1 MNSTDELRMQRAD
14 AVFALA
20 PVIPVITIDDLED
33 ALPMARA
40 LVDNGL
46 KVLEV
51 TLRTPVALDAIERIA
66 TEVPDACVG
75 AGTVLDLVG
84 LKASIRAGARFAISP
99 GATEA
104 LYDTAQY
111 ADIPLIPGIAT
122 ASELMRGCSVS
133 GGSAIPSRSTSGFGP
148 ATRDSSR
155 STPPLAASGTPFRVA
170 PAPWTA
176 KKTALVTKSRSTAT
190 STNTSHRAVSTKLMM
205 ICRR

>member
-84 LKASIRAGARFAISP
+84 LKASIRAGAHRRLAMGLKP
-99 GATEA
+99 GGWLLLEA
-104 LYDTAQY
+104 FHPAQL
-111 ADIPLIPGIAT
+111 AH
-122 ASELMRGCSVS
+122 RS
-133 GGSAIPSRSTSGFGP
+133 GGPKDPDMLYTPEQLSADFAGLLTPVLDWQGETTLSEGP
-148 ATRDSSR
+148 GHQGLAHVTRWV
-155 STPPLAASGTPFRVA
+155 GQ
-170 PAPWTA
+170 
-176 KKTALVTKSRSTAT
+176 
-190 STNTSHRAVSTKLMM
+190 RAG
-205 ICRR
+205 